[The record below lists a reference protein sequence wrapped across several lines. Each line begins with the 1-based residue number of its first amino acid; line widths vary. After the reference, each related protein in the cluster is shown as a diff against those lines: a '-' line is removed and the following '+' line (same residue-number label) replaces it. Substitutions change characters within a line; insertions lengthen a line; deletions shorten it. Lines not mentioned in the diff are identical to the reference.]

1 MKRYP
6 RLPQAACRKKRT
18 AVTAQTVL
26 IQWKSTTMLPRELES
41 WYCESFTWAALVGN
55 LNVSMHLVFRD
66 LDKVHVI
73 QHLRLQGDGNDG
85 EEEAEKQADVEVE
98 PPKDQDSK
106 LEKKV
111 MMYKLRLLGVHAED
125 EKSKVIADV
134 PANSLRQHWPFWRLL
149 EFLRWVGF
157 KRGWIGAIDQCR
169 DGVWRRPHSMRA
181 PKQLCFEPVIPISP
195 GFAMV
200 V

>member
-1 MKRYP
+1 M
-6 RLPQAACRKKRT
+6 
-18 AVTAQTVL
+18 
-26 IQWKSTTMLPRELES
+26 
-41 WYCESFTWAALVGN
+41 
-55 LNVSMHLVFRD
+55 SMHLVFRD
-66 LDKVHVI
+66 LDKVRVI

-134 PANSLRQHWPFWRLL
+134 PANSLRQHWPF
-149 EFLRWVGF
+149 
-157 KRGWIGAIDQCR
+157 
-169 DGVWRRPHSMRA
+169 
-181 PKQLCFEPVIPISP
+181 
-195 GFAMV
+195 
-200 V
+200 